1 MDCYSSGLRLK
12 DVQKK
17 KKKEQE
23 QKQEIKKTGIE
34 QLKEVFK
41 SIDKQASVCH
51 NKAGY

>member
-12 DVQKK
+12 DVQKEE
-17 KKKEQE
+17 EQE
-23 QKQEIKKTGIE
+23 QEIKKTGIE

-51 NKAGY
+51 NKAGH